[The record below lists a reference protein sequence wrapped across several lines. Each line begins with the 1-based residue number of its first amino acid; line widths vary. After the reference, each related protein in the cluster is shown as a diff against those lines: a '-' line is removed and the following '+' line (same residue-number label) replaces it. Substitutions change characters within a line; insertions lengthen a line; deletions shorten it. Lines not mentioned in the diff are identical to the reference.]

1 MASSDFLLEI
11 RTEEIPAAALVTA
24 RADLLRKATEAL
36 AEEGLPPEEGQAL
49 ATPRRLILWL
59 RGVPERQEDR
69 ASEVLGPA
77 ASAAYDSG
85 GKPTK
90 AALGFARAQKV
101 EVGDLV
107 VVDSPRGPT
116 VAARRTVTGR
126 PAAEVLSEVVPRVVD
141 SLSFP
146 KTMRWG
152 AGEHVFVRPVRGL
165 LALFAGK
172 VVPMAIEG
180 VASGNL
186 TVGHRILSNGEFPV
200 NGHDEYFR
208 RLRDA
213 HVEPDGEVRRIA
225 ILQAARGM
233 AGEVGGSIEP
243 DLDLAATLADLVEFP
258 GVVRGGFSA
267 EFLDLPEEI
276 TTTAMRVHQKYLPVR
291 GPRGLL
297 PYFVAVMDNVAD
309 SKGLIAKGNEWVLN
323 ARLAD
328 ARFFFDADL
337 KEPLES
343 RLEALSRLTFQDRLG
358 DYRQKTG
365 RIQELSETI
374 AHVVGRPDLVE
385 SVLTAARLAKVD
397 LTTLMVKE
405 FTDLQGVVGGI
416 YARREGQPDSVW
428 KAIYDQYRPGS
439 ATDDPPRE
447 AAGAILSMADRFDTL
462 AGLFSIGLIP
472 TGSKDPYGLRR
483 AAFGL
488 VSIAVARR
496 WRLDWRPVVRKAL
509 SLYSAA
515 SEPAHERILSE
526 LETFFAERLR
536 NLLERRGHSY
546 DEISAVLN
554 VGVWDFADAAD
565 RAEALSQARREID
578 FRSLVLAFKRIRNIV
593 GAEAGGAPADS
604 APLPSAELYRERAER
619 RLAADFLQART
630 SIQELAASRRYR
642 EAMGMIASIAPSL
655 DQFFVEVL
663 VNAPEEDLR
672 RNRLALLAS
681 IQREFSSLAD
691 FSEIV
696 VEGARGPEAG
706 ASK

>member
-36 AEEGLPPEEGQAL
+36 SEEGLPPVEGQAL

-69 ASEVLGPA
+69 ASEVLGPP
-77 ASAAYDSG
+77 ASAAYDSD

-90 AALGFARAQKV
+90 AAQGFARAQKV

-146 KTMRWG
+146 KAMRWG

-309 SKGLIAKGNEWVLN
+309 GKGLIAKGNEWVLN

-337 KEPLES
+337 K
-343 RLEALSRLTFQDRLG
+343 
-358 DYRQKTG
+358 
-365 RIQELSETI
+365 
-374 AHVVGRPDLVE
+374 
-385 SVLTAARLAKVD
+385 
-397 LTTLMVKE
+397 
-405 FTDLQGVVGGI
+405 
-416 YARREGQPDSVW
+416 
-428 KAIYDQYRPGS
+428 
-439 ATDDPPRE
+439 
-447 AAGAILSMADRFDTL
+447 
-462 AGLFSIGLIP
+462 
-472 TGSKDPYGLRR
+472 
-483 AAFGL
+483 
-488 VSIAVARR
+488 
-496 WRLDWRPVVRKAL
+496 
-509 SLYSAA
+509 
-515 SEPAHERILSE
+515 
-526 LETFFAERLR
+526 
-536 NLLERRGHSY
+536 
-546 DEISAVLN
+546 
-554 VGVWDFADAAD
+554 
-565 RAEALSQARREID
+565 
-578 FRSLVLAFKRIRNIV
+578 
-593 GAEAGGAPADS
+593 
-604 APLPSAELYRERAER
+604 
-619 RLAADFLQART
+619 
-630 SIQELAASRRYR
+630 
-642 EAMGMIASIAPSL
+642 
-655 DQFFVEVL
+655 
-663 VNAPEEDLR
+663 
-672 RNRLALLAS
+672 
-681 IQREFSSLAD
+681 
-691 FSEIV
+691 
-696 VEGARGPEAG
+696 
-706 ASK
+706 